1 MKKPIVH
8 AYFLCYNESNILP
21 HLIKYYSTFCEK
33 IHIVDNHSTDN
44 SREIVESFSNT
55 EFSTFD
61 SNGEFNDHSNKEV
74 TNNIWKKSR
83 GKADYVILG
92 DTDEFLYHENMS
104 EFLIESYKNG
114 ITLFIPEG
122 HHMIAD
128 ENYNLNIEDNIFEE
142 IKEGVRTP
150 VLDKPMMFDCHSIK
164 EINYGYGAHGA
175 NPQGEIK
182 ISNNTSL
189 KMLHY
194 KFLGLEDYIYKN
206 KIRAERLSGFNK
218 KNGMGLYYLFTEDE
232 IIVDYK
238 LYVSKRVKL
247 LK

>member
-1 MKKPIVH
+1 
-8 AYFLCYNESNILP
+8 
-21 HLIKYYSTFCEK
+21 
-33 IHIVDNHSTDN
+33 
-44 SREIVESFSNT
+44 
-55 EFSTFD
+55 
-61 SNGEFNDHSNKEV
+61 
-74 TNNIWKKSR
+74 
-83 GKADYVILG
+83 
-92 DTDEFLYHENMS
+92 
-104 EFLIESYKNG
+104 
-114 ITLFIPEG
+114 
-122 HHMIAD
+122 
-128 ENYNLNIEDNIFEE
+128 
-142 IKEGVRTP
+142 
-150 VLDKPMMFDCHSIK
+150 MFDCHSIK

>member
-74 TNNIWKKSR
+74 KNNIWKKSR

-114 ITLFIPEG
+114 IHFL
-122 HHMIAD
+122 
-128 ENYNLNIEDNIFEE
+128 
-142 IKEGVRTP
+142 
-150 VLDKPMMFDCHSIK
+150 
-164 EINYGYGAHGA
+164 
-175 NPQGEIK
+175 
-182 ISNNTSL
+182 SL
-189 KMLHY
+189 KV
-194 KFLGLEDYIYKN
+194 
-206 KIRAERLSGFNK
+206 
-218 KNGMGLYYLFTEDE
+218 
-232 IIVDYK
+232 II
-238 LYVSKRVKL
+238 
-247 LK
+247 